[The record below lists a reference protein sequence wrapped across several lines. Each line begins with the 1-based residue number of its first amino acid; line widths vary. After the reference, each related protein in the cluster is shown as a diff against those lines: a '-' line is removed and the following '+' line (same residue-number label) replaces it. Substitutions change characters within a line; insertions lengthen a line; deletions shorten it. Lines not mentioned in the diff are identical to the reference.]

1 MQECIAPPPQQGGQP
16 VPVLVHQPE
25 DPVVLRLFLL
35 LPLVL
40 HELHRRLLQ
49 FEAVNATGDVEQL
62 LLKVAKVGLDSKGE
76 FPFIV
81 DGMDTAQV
89 FKEDRPIRAA
99 LSVECF
105 YEEDKNRT
113 EGEPGQQGLL
123 RKRGKLSVDRSWWSC
138 STALPQ
144 SGLMATLEAAV
155 NVTKN
160 IRSS

>member
-1 MQECIAPPPQQGGQP
+1 M
-16 VPVLVHQPE
+16 
-25 DPVVLRLFLL
+25 
-35 LPLVL
+35 
-40 HELHRRLLQ
+40 
-49 FEAVNATGDVEQL
+49 
-62 LLKVAKVGLDSKGE
+62 AKVGLDSKSE

-105 YEEDKNRT
+105 YKNRT

-123 RKRGKLSVDRSWWSC
+123 RKRGKLSVDRSWWSS

-144 SGLMATLEAAV
+144 SGLMATVTLQAAV

-160 IRSS
+160 IRSSY